1 MRTQA
6 SSLLNAFTSR
16 KFWRLKGDCTMMDHY
31 RRGWALRY
39 LREAKAELEAARKL
53 PYMAPSLILEA
64 IRKARNAIYYSLGE
78 PAFIENV
85 VRDVMEKAQ
94 IGNDPVLKC
103 LVEIEE
109 IMLQL
114 AQLEE
119 MDGEKAIKQADNLIQ
134 TASEIVETLTGEKA
148 EN

>member
-1 MRTQA
+1 
-6 SSLLNAFTSR
+6 
-16 KFWRLKGDCTMMDHY
+16 MMDQY

-39 LREAKAELEAARKL
+39 LREAKAELEAARKM

-85 VRDVMEKAQ
+85 VREAVEKMQ
-94 IGNDPVLKC
+94 FGNDPVLRC
-103 LVEIEE
+103 LVEIER
-109 IMLQL
+109 MMQQM

-119 MDGEKAIKQADNLIQ
+119 VNEEKAVKQADSLIQ
-134 TASEIVETLTGEKA
+134 LASEIVETMIGEKV
-148 EN
+148 ED

>member
-1 MRTQA
+1 MID
-6 SSLLNAFTSR
+6 N
-16 KFWRLKGDCTMMDHY
+16 Y

-53 PYMAPSLILEA
+53 PYMAPSLVLEA

-78 PAFIENV
+78 PACIENV
-85 VRDVMEKAQ
+85 VREAMEKAQ

-109 IMLQL
+109 IMQQL
-114 AQLEE
+114 SQVDE
-119 MDGEKAIKQADNLIQ
+119 MDEDKAIKQADSLIR
-134 TASEIVETLTGEKA
+134 TASEIVETITGEKV